1 MLVHAARESSAMLK
15 PVLLLVGLVIAVALF
30 APDYLSR
37 LVEQRET
44 AAVATPD
51 ESRAQPSD
59 HGGLVRLSADRNGH
73 YVTEIEINNRNL
85 NALVDTGASLIALR
99 YEDARSL
106 GLVFPG
112 DKFDVGVRTAN
123 GEGRARRVQLRTVS
137 VGTIT
142 IRDVEA
148 LVLEEGALGA
158 NLLGMSFL
166 GKLSRFEV
174 QRGELVLER

>member
-1 MLVHAARESSAMLK
+1 MLK
-15 PVLLLVGLVIAVALF
+15 PVALF
-30 APDYLSR
+30 AAAI
-37 LVEQRET
+37 VA

-51 ESRAQPSD
+51 LLSRLTQPSERAATLVPETPAPVASD
-59 HGGLVRLSADRNGH
+59 HGGLVRLNADRNGH
-73 YVTEIEINNRNL
+73 YFTEIEVNHRAL
-85 NALVDTGASLIALR
+85 DALVDTGATVVALR

-112 DKFDVGVRTAN
+112 DKFDVVVRTAN
-123 GEGRARRVQLRTVS
+123 GAGRARRVKLRSVS

-148 LVLEEGALGA
+148 LVAEQGALST

-166 GKLSRFEV
+166 NRLARFEV
-174 QRGELVLER
+174 QRGQLVLER